1 MIFFNVLAAQGT
13 FIASP
18 GIPTASAS
26 AMAICFCRSRL
37 LGMKMYDVINS
48 NTAWWNPV
56 TVCIATNQTFQLYAK
71 DLGWEIFFDDR
82 WNLTIHLVWSNL
94 QSKKCEM
101 LLRNLFMFSPSETRN
116 TFIRITG
123 LSAMSSMFG
132 KKRNAYIWV
141 YSIER
146 ERESFTKPLSHWTN
160 LLLCLYLLE
169 PNQLFNLKHRN
180 TNWTSKSLHDT
191 NVKCINVAGIWALP
205 CVSFALEPLVQACAL
220 SHALVAKHATAV
232 TEIYERHPIENKA
245 SNKSQQI

>member
-48 NTAWWNPV
+48 NTPWWNPV

-132 KKRNAYIWV
+132 KKRNAYIYIWV

-146 ERESFTKPLSHWTN
+146 EREFHEATKSLNELVASFVFAGTKSTLQS
-160 LLLCLYLLE
+160 E
-169 PNQLFNLKHRN
+169 
-180 TNWTSKSLHDT
+180 TSKSFHDT

-220 SHALVAKHATAV
+220 SHAFAKHATAV